1 MMKNK
6 WLYSSFV
13 AVTAAATLVG
23 VNLEAA
29 TAVTLS
35 SNSLSS
41 LAANSTQP
49 FYLPNLTGAFSVG
62 TVSYQFTDFNRTE
75 IFDPSGA
82 AGNRQLAVQVWY
94 PGQALPGA
102 SSKAYLEEAGIPI
115 VSGLLGIEPDILS
128 SIRPHAL
135 SAVPV
140 ATDQS
145 RYPVVF
151 LSPGGNGSF
160 LEQHTAQAE
169 ELSSHG
175 YVVVGISHTYESLV
189 TVFPDGQA
197 IQANLSLLPKF
208 TLPENPTEE
217 DLQKM
222 LETRKQLVEVRTADA
237 RFVLDQLEQI
247 NVNDP
252 KGLLAGFLDLD
263 NVGIYGHS
271 LGGVTVPEILRS
283 DSRFKAGLSLDS
295 DPLSIPFLDY
305 FEGVIPE
312 GLDQPYMIV
321 SDRNDSPNYTNVD
334 EFFASLGLRNDGY
347 SVAIGGM
354 EHGNFSDLPLL
365 SPLLLANGF
374 PPEELELGSIDPLL
388 GTQVANA
395 YNRAFF
401 DRYFKNIDSPLL
413 QGGLPDG
420 MNQEDITFVKVS
432 PATSVPE
439 PATTV
444 TLFGFA
450 GLGLL
455 TSKRKKTC

>member
-13 AVTAAATLVG
+13 AVTAATLVG

-160 LEQHTAQAE
+160 LEQHAAQAE

-217 DLQKM
+217 DFQKM
-222 LETRKQLVEVRTADA
+222 LETRKQLVEV
-237 RFVLDQLEQI
+237 
-247 NVNDP
+247 
-252 KGLLAGFLDLD
+252 
-263 NVGIYGHS
+263 
-271 LGGVTVPEILRS
+271 
-283 DSRFKAGLSLDS
+283 
-295 DPLSIPFLDY
+295 
-305 FEGVIPE
+305 
-312 GLDQPYMIV
+312 
-321 SDRNDSPNYTNVD
+321 
-334 EFFASLGLRNDGY
+334 
-347 SVAIGGM
+347 
-354 EHGNFSDLPLL
+354 
-365 SPLLLANGF
+365 
-374 PPEELELGSIDPLL
+374 
-388 GTQVANA
+388 
-395 YNRAFF
+395 
-401 DRYFKNIDSPLL
+401 
-413 QGGLPDG
+413 
-420 MNQEDITFVKVS
+420 
-432 PATSVPE
+432 
-439 PATTV
+439 
-444 TLFGFA
+444 
-450 GLGLL
+450 
-455 TSKRKKTC
+455 